1 MGVWKILD
9 VNDVLHYYADNFNHL
24 ATSITASF
32 LVAFVLLLLHGEDRE
47 EAANHLLPAYGLTYL
62 SRKTQAAKDDEQSLV
77 HSNDADLWMSEGIS
91 DVGFFAIADYGPQ
104 VHRGV

>member
-32 LVAFVLLLLHGEDRE
+32 LVAFVLLLLHGEVRE
-47 EAANHLLPAYGLTYL
+47 EAANHLLPAYGLVRDKWSIFISFL
-62 SRKTQAAKDDEQSLV
+62 KSLQQESPSR
-77 HSNDADLWMSEGIS
+77 LWYITG
-91 DVGFFAIADYGPQ
+91 
-104 VHRGV
+104 